1 MSNRFVEQGLSA
13 PVNLTWEVT
22 LACNLR
28 CRHCLS
34 ASGHPAPRELGTREA
49 LHLVDQLHGAGVF
62 QVNFGG
68 GEPFLRPDFEA
79 ILEACHDRRLM
90 TCVSTNGT
98 LLTAERAER
107 LPDDRDNLAPGDTVL
122 LVVEAGRMFRDS
134 CSTRSG
140 APAPSRRTR

>member
-1 MSNRFVEQGLSA
+1 MSNRFVEQGLRA

-34 ASGHPAPRELGTREA
+34 ASGATAEGELTTGEA
-49 LHLVDQLHGAGVF
+49 LGLVEELADAGVF
-62 QVNFGG
+62 QLNFGG

-79 ILEACHDRRLM
+79 ILDACHGRGLV

-98 LLTAERAER
+98 LL
-107 LPDDRDNLAPGDTVL
+107 
-122 LVVEAGRMFRDS
+122 
-134 CSTRSG
+134 
-140 APAPSRRTR
+140 